1 MNFIKL
7 FGKIIFLLFTIFYL
21 IIPLIWVLYYK
32 INRPTYKSLNDSETL
47 ILAIIT
53 IACIIINYMFI
64 KNYISDKK

>member
-21 IIPLIWVLYYK
+21 IIPLILVLNYK
-32 INRPTYKSLNDSETL
+32 INRPTYKNLNDSDTL

-53 IACIIINYMFI
+53 FACIIINYIFI
-64 KNYISDKK
+64 KNYISSKK